1 MNARDLMTRNPL
13 VVTPGQP
20 LEDAARV
27 MRDLDVG
34 AVPVVDDP
42 REPRLLGVITDRDM
56 AVRCLAAGHAGE
68 CTVGEHMTAAPLH
81 TVSPT
86 ADADEVMEMMKGC
99 QVRRVLVTDNPP
111 GLHRAIYEPPLVLG
125 RREVSGRIMDA
136 PYPLADL
143 DQGGVRIHPGGPG
156 ITAADHLAGQVA
168 EHLAPLLI
176 EAQYPGNAVNAGL
189 LQVPQQGVYR
199 RRPGRGL
206 LVDDAT
212 DQHGAVHVATRQ
224 GLLAHG
230 CCIPVPRQQRQRI

>member
-86 ADADEVMEMMKGC
+86 ADADEVMEMMKVC
-99 QVRRVLVTDNPP
+99 QVRRVLVTD
-111 GLHRAIYEPPLVLG
+111 GDRLVGIIAQADLA
-125 RREVSGRIMDA
+125 RRE
-136 PYPLADL
+136 
-143 DQGGVRIHPGGPG
+143 GP
-156 ITAADHLAGQVA
+156 A
-168 EHLAPLLI
+168 APLKVASVL
-176 EAQYPGNAVNAGL
+176 EALSEPAHAG
-189 LQVPQQGVYR
+189 VP
-199 RRPGRGL
+199 
-206 LVDDAT
+206 A
-212 DQHGAVHVATRQ
+212 
-224 GLLAHG
+224 
-230 CCIPVPRQQRQRI
+230 